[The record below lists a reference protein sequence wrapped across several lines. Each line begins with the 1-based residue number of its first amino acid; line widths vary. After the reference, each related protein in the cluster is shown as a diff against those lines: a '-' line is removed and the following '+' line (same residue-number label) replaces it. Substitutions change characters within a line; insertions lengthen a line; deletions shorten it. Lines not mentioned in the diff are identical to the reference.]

1 MGRPTAVGAGVLH
14 SLMRKWALALA
25 LILLAAPAGAGEKW
39 AALNKQAKD
48 VTGDLEMEG
57 NRLRF
62 ARRGETLILRPYEM
76 ARDGDWSITGD
87 VVAGDVFKVAPI
99 TPSSSRRQKPLCK
112 EAIRYLVLWTFGEG
126 DLTLNLYAGDT
137 APTGYPEADTLCATY
152 SYEVR

>member
-1 MGRPTAVGAGVLH
+1 MEGVIQAGPGVLH
-14 SLMRKWALALA
+14 SPMRKWALAFA
-25 LILLAAPAGAGEKW
+25 LILLAAPAAAGEKW

-48 VTGDLEMEG
+48 NTGDLEIDG

-62 ARRGETLILRPYEM
+62 ARHGEPLILQPYEM
-76 ARDGDWSITGD
+76 ARDGDWGSTGD

-99 TPSSSRRQKPLCK
+99 TPSSHRRKPLCK

-137 APTGYPEADTLCATY
+137 APTGYPEADTLCAAY